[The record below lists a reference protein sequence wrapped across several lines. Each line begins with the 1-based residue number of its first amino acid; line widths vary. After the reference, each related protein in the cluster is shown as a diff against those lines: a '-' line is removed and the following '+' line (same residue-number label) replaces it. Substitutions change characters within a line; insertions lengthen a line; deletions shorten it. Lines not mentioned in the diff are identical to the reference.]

1 MATIESSNYINALK
15 NTNTS
20 NIKVAEYKRKE
31 LLKSQDNKC
40 SKCKKDLR
48 AGYFKMIVDPKT
60 KEKHAVCSDCLVS
73 IPERR

>member
-1 MATIESSNYINALK
+1 MAIIENSNYINALK
-15 NTNTS
+15 RTNTS

-31 LLKSQDNKC
+31 LLKNQGNKC

-48 AGYFKMIVDPKT
+48 AGYFKMVVDPKT
-60 KEKHAVCSDCLVS
+60 NEKHAVCSDCLVS